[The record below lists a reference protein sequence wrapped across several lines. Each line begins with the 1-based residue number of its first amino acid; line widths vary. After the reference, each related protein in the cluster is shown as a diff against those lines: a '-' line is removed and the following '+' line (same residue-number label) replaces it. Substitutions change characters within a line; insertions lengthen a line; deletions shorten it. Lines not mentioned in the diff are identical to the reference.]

1 MFRSFSATIA
11 IFILLV
17 SVGAQSPTSSQT
29 VKQKVAVV
37 VPSDTVD
44 ETISLIEGKVVVV
57 YDGDNIGIEGKDYKF
72 YSIRINGIDAPEEG
86 QDHGKEARRKLVDL
100 IEGKD
105 VRVVVI
111 KKGVFDRYMGNVYLD
126 GADVGLL
133 LIKSGNAWHFKQI
146 GYEQNA
152 EDRKKYTQAEKKAR
166 ADKVGLWAKNAPIP
180 PWEFR
185 GDETPENAAVT
196 PANQSSTTAVSLKS
210 GSNQSQTPAPAP
222 VQDMASGRTYI
233 LGPRGGCYYMSD
245 SGSKVYVK
253 DKSLCG
259 KPQ

>member
-1 MFRSFSATIA
+1 MFRLFSAIFGIIVLA
-11 IFILLV
+11 I
-17 SVGAQSPTSSQT
+17 SVGAQSTTSSQT

-44 ETISLIEGKVVVV
+44 ESVSLIEGKVVVV

-86 QDHGKEARRKLVDL
+86 QDHGKEARKKLVDL

-185 GDETPENAAVT
+185 GDESSEKAIVA
-196 PANQSSTTAVSLKS
+196 PAKQASTTAVSLKS
-210 GSNQSQTPAPAP
+210 ASNESRAP
-222 VQDMASGRTYI
+222 VQDKTTGRTYT

-259 KPQ
+259 KQQ